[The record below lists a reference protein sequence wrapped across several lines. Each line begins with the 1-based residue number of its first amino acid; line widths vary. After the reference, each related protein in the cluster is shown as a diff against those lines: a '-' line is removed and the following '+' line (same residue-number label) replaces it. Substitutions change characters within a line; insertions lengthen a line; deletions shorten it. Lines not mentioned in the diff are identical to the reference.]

1 MPPANGK
8 MQTNS
13 ELESFLMG
21 LGDRGMS
28 SEGLN
33 MIESYIRACWDKG
46 VEVVLDYS
54 MTEAFGT
61 YDPSTNILTIG
72 GPALECNTELVE
84 TIEHEF
90 IHVLQDQLDGL
101 ENSLMTPLGLP
112 INANGFVQVAAN
124 YAHLDPAQ
132 QALELEA
139 HSAESMIQAG
149 HPSMQRCCDP
159 LEQQLV
165 AGYVANGMDPIEAS
179 IQATVQA
186 PLIESLL
193 A

>member
-1 MPPANGK
+1 

-13 ELESFLMG
+13 ELESFLIG

-33 MIESYIRACWDKG
+33 TVESYIRACWDKG
-46 VEVVLDYS
+46 VEVVLDHS

-61 YDPSTNILTIG
+61 YDPSTNILTLG
-72 GPALECNTELVE
+72 GPALECNTQLVE

-101 ENSLMTPLGLP
+101 ENNLMTPLGLP
-112 INANGFVQVAAN
+112 INANGFMQVSAN

-149 HPSMQRCCDP
+149 HPAMQRCCDP
-159 LEQQLV
+159 LEEQLV

-179 IQATVQA
+179 IQAPVQT
-186 PLIESLL
+186 PLIEALL
-193 A
+193 G

>member
-1 MPPANGK
+1 

-13 ELESFLMG
+13 ELESFLIE

-28 SEGLN
+28 GEGLSTV
-33 MIESYIRACWDKG
+33 ESYIRACWDKG
-46 VEVVLDYS
+46 VEVVIDYS
-54 MTEAFGT
+54 MTESFGT
-61 YDPSTNILTIG
+61 YNPSTNILTIG
-72 GPALECNTELVE
+72 GPALGSNKELIE

-101 ENSLMTPLGLP
+101 ENSQMTPLGLP
-112 INANGFVQVAAN
+112 VNENGFVQVSAN

-149 HPSMQRCCDP
+149 HHEMQKCCDT

-165 AGYVANGMDPIEAS
+165 AGHVANGMDPIEAS
-179 IQATVQA
+179 IQATLQA

-193 A
+193 G